1 MSNALTTVNRDEWAV
16 MTEQAGL
23 LVQTGF
29 LPAAIKT
36 KEQAVAVMLKG
47 RELGIPPMHAL
58 SSIVVIQGKPTCSAE
73 LMAALVYRDH
83 GDDALVFTE
92 ATNTRCTIS
101 YKRRSW
107 AQRQSYSFTVEDA
120 RQAGLSGGNW
130 QKYPAAMLRARAIS
144 AVARMAFP
152 DTIGGMYTPEE
163 LGGAVAVTGDG
174 EIVPIPE
181 TLPRDDDTPIRTA
194 TEVLVD
200 TFTGPSDA
208 DLFIEELESVNDRRG
223 LVPIKKRIRDA
234 GLEEHDGVRSAY
246 REAFDRL
253 TGGDAVPADDRQPA
267 LVN

>member
-1 MSNALTTVNRDEWAV
+1 MTHNALATVNRDEWAV
-16 MTEQAGL
+16 MTEQAAM

-92 ATNTRCTIS
+92 ATPTRCTIS
-101 YKRRSW
+101 YKRRNWS
-107 AQRQSYSFTVEDA
+107 ARQSYSFTVEEA

-130 QKYPAAMLRARAIS
+130 QKYPAAMLRARCIS

-152 DTIGGMYTPEE
+152 DTIGGFHTTEE
-163 LGGAVAVTGDG
+163 MGGSVTVDTTG

-181 TLPRDDDTPIRTA
+181 TLPRDDDQPIRTA
-194 TEVLVD
+194 VDVLTGEID
-200 TFTGPSDA
+200 GPSQA
-208 DLFIEELESVNDRRG
+208 DLFIEELATVDTREHLRELKD
-223 LVPIKKRIRDA
+223 RIRAADLTHDA
-234 GLEEHDGVRSAY
+234 YVRPAYEEAV
-246 REAFDRL
+246 DRVL
-253 TGGDAVPADDRQPA
+253 GPKDAANQPA
-267 LVN
+267 LAGVN